1 MKLVSVLIPAYNHEN
16 YIKECICSVI
26 NQTYQNLEILI
37 SDDCSTDNTAKE
49 INKIKDKRIKKYF
62 SKENKGVVYSINKLL
77 EHASGDYIAKLVL
90 MMFGIQLK

>member
-1 MKLVSVLIPAYNHEN
+1 MKLVSVLIPAYNHEI

-37 SDDCSTDNTAKE
+37 SDDCSTDSTAKE

-62 SKENKGVVYSINKLL
+62 SKENRGVVYSIC
-77 EHASGDYIAKLVL
+77 
-90 MMFGIQLK
+90 